1 MFTVLPDQIV
11 RGQCRTGA
19 MIPKEEGLC
28 AVFCVPRIAV
38 RRALADLEAEGLV
51 QSSPAVSMR
60 TRVM

>member
-1 MFTVLPDQIV
+1 
-11 RGQCRTGA
+11 